1 MSASRIVD
9 GSPPV
14 ATARTVMSRSVTMPQ
29 GLSCS
34 ITTTVP
40 IRRSLI
46 ALAASATDAS
56 ELIATGSLVMTSRTV
71 VAIEH
76 LQRRDVRYEK
86 NARAARAYPRR
97 EEVAAS
103 RTLNRRVRS
112 FGVAKPARYSICP
125 ARYPSGGA
133 WPAMAEPSTVFWP
146 LKRLRR
152 FDQPRE
158 QAAGRDADH
167 TAHRDVARKVMAQ
180 VDARNAHSGRER
192 EDEGGDLRIKS
203 RHRRRRGERRG
214 AVAGRK

>member
-86 NARAARAYPRR
+86 NARAARPYPQR
-97 EEVAAS
+97 EADAAD
-103 RTLNRRVRS
+103 RPLNQGPTFLGR
-112 FGVAKPARYSICP
+112 G
-125 ARYPSGGA
+125 
-133 WPAMAEPSTVFWP
+133 
-146 LKRLRR
+146 
-152 FDQPRE
+152 
-158 QAAGRDADH
+158 QA
-167 TAHRDVARKVMAQ
+167 VY
-180 VDARNAHSGRER
+180 
-192 EDEGGDLRIKS
+192 
-203 RHRRRRGERRG
+203 
-214 AVAGRK
+214 

>member
-71 VAIEH
+71 VVAIEH

-86 NARAARAYPRR
+86 NARAARPYPRR
-97 EEVAAS
+97 EAVAAS
-103 RTLNRRVRS
+103 RTLT
-112 FGVAKPARYSICP
+112 PAR
-125 ARYPSGGA
+125 
-133 WPAMAEPSTVFWP
+133 TF
-146 LKRLRR
+146 LRR
-152 FDQPRE
+152 GKACSVLDLPRSLPKWGSL
-158 QAAGRDADH
+158 ASNGRALH
-167 TAHRDVARKVMAQ
+167 CFLAPKAPPA
-180 VDARNAHSGRER
+180 
-192 EDEGGDLRIKS
+192 L
-203 RHRRRRGERRG
+203 
-214 AVAGRK
+214 